1 MSSTDRTSVAAA
13 FALLGVV
20 GLAYST
26 LLARLLL
33 GAGFAAAAFLVA
45 VLVYYGDTDRRTLV
59 RATMAVT
66 IVYGVVTLQLP
77 MAVIAACVVY
87 PRGSQA
93 PTAPS
98 IRSIRPSSRHRDRG
112 PTGRKTP
119 TEFGPDET
127 GPTAGLTR
135 PAT

>member
-1 MSSTDRTSVAAA
+1 MSVAAA

-20 GLAYST
+20 GLAYSI

-87 PRGSQA
+87 LSA
-93 PTAPS
+93 WVT
-98 IRSIRPSSRHRDRG
+98 
-112 PTGRKTP
+112 
-119 TEFGPDET
+119 GPDS
-127 GPTAGLTR
+127 PVDSVDTAIF
-135 PAT
+135 PAPRSGTDGTEDAD